1 MTEQFSKLSDKEII
15 QRLKDTGNTQYFG
28 LLYDKYAP
36 KVYQK
41 CISMLKNEE
50 DAKDLVHDILV
61 KAFVKIGTFR
71 GDASFSTWI
80 YHISYNACIDFLKK
94 QQRKQKQITKEPV
107 PNQAKDN
114 IADETEDVETKEMK
128 LERLEEVF
136 QLLEPAEKTL
146 LLMKYQDSW
155 KISQIAEVIGISEG
169 AVKMRLKRAR
179 EKLKK
184 VYEQQPLHL

>member
-1 MTEQFSKLSDKEII
+1 MNEQSPKLSDKEII
-15 QRLKDTGNTQYFG
+15 RLLKETGDTQYFG

-41 CISMLKNEE
+41 CISMLKHEE

-71 GDASFSTWI
+71 GDASFSTWV
-80 YHISYNACIDFLKK
+80 YHITYNACIDFLKK
-94 QQRKQKQITKEPV
+94 QQKHQKQIVNDSSPS
-107 PNQAKDN
+107 N
-114 IADETEDVETKEMK
+114 ADQIEDSDLEDVEIKEIQ

-136 QLLEPAEKTL
+136 KLLDPDEKTL
-146 LLMKYQDSW
+146 LLMKYQDGL
-155 KISQIAEVIGISEG
+155 KISQIAIILGISEG

-179 EKLKK
+179 AKLKK
-184 VYEQQPLHL
+184 IYGQKPVHA

>member
-1 MTEQFSKLSDKEII
+1 MMKQSSELSDKEII
-15 QRLKDTGNTQYFG
+15 QLLKDTGDTQYFG

-41 CISMLKNEE
+41 CISMVKNE
-50 DAKDLVHDILV
+50 DNARDLVHDILV

-80 YHISYNACIDFLKK
+80 YHIAYNACIDFLKK
-94 QQRKQKQITKEPV
+94 EQKNNTQIIRDVVLSDTE
-107 PNQAKDN
+107 N
-114 IADETEDVETKEMK
+114 IEDEVEDVEIKEMR

-136 QLLEPAEKTL
+136 ILLDPDEKTL
-146 LLMKYQDSW
+146 LLMKYQDEL
-155 KISQIAEVIGISEG
+155 KINEIVEILNISEG

-179 EKLKK
+179 AKLKK
-184 VYEQQPLHL
+184 MYEQKSILQ

>member
-1 MTEQFSKLSDKEII
+1 MTGQPTKLSDKEII
-15 QRLKDTGNTQYFG
+15 QRLKDTSDAQYFG

-50 DAKDLVHDILV
+50 DARDLVHDILV

-80 YHISYNACIDFLKK
+80 YHIAYNACIDFLKK
-94 QQRKQKQITKEPV
+94 QQRKQKRIVPEAEPSI
-107 PNQAKDN
+107 AEN
-114 IADETEDVETKEMK
+114 IEDESDGIEIKEMQ

-136 QLLEPAEKTL
+136 QLLEPGEKTL
-146 LLMKYQDSW
+146 LLMKYQDEL
-155 KISQIAEVIGISEG
+155 KIADIATIFSVSEG

-179 EKLKK
+179 AKLKRFYGQK
-184 VYEQQPLHL
+184 PLHL